1 LSNDNNDKRN
11 SNSNDNDGDD
21 DNFNNNDHSNSNGI
35 QPLVSSIAITSTA
48 SSSYKYK
55 RRRVDAFDDEDD
67 NSNDTDGGKS
77 TVRKA
82 SSSNH
87 QRLCGHD
94 SLHSIGNQAGSSSK
108 GKVTFGS
115 VQVVT
120 SNDDFILTWTEGVTF
135 CNFKFRAPGYGEIEN
150 NFALSS
156 APSST
161 LSKDSN
167 NFVFVEAC
175 QV

>member
-1 LSNDNNDKRN
+1 M
-11 SNSNDNDGDD
+11 
-21 DNFNNNDHSNSNGI
+21 
-35 QPLVSSIAITSTA
+35 SSITITSTA
-48 SSSYKYK
+48 SSSSKYK
-55 RRRVDAFDDEDD
+55 KRKVDASDDKDD
-67 NSNDTDGGKS
+67 NSNDTDGCKS

-87 QRLCGHD
+87 RRLCGHD
-94 SLHSIGNQAGSSSK
+94 SLHSIGNQVGSSSK

-115 VQVVT
+115 AQVVT
-120 SNDDFILTWTEGVTF
+120 LNDDFILTWTEGVTF
-135 CNFKFRAPGYGEIEN
+135 YNFKFRAPGYGEIEN

-167 NFVFVEAC
+167 NFVYVEAC